1 MTLCAAACLAA
12 LSACDGG
19 ASVPSDSE
27 SSANRTAQTSA
38 PAPSDSVKSGSDFRT
53 EVLFSDDFEGGLS
66 EFSGYVDNGTAKI
79 SAVSGADA
87 LSGKQSLCLDS
98 MGSSQEWILAAELGK
113 NLKLEPGKAYTVEF
127 KYRLA
132 DVSNQSSNN

>member
-1 MTLCAAACLAA
+1 MF
-12 LSACDGG
+12 GG
-19 ASVPSDSE
+19 AFRLRRRRFRPVGFRIFREPDS
-27 SSANRTAQTSA
+27 ADVRAC
-38 PAPSDSVKSGSDFRT
+38 PVGFRKSGSDFRT

-113 NLKLEPGKAYTVEF
+113 T
-127 KYRLA
+127 
-132 DVSNQSSNN
+132 